1 MKASVLREVG
11 GPFSIEEV
19 ELSDLGPREVRVRTV
34 ASGVCGSD
42 LHVINGDN
50 PWAMPIILGHEPAG
64 VVEAIGS
71 EVSAVAPGDHVVAC
85 SSAFCGHCD
94 FCVEGRTFLCGGME
108 TMRGE
113 DEPPRLHQGGTP
125 VQQFA
130 YISSFAEE
138 MVLHENSLVA
148 IRKDMPLDRACLLG
162 CGVLTGVGAALNSA
176 NMRAGESAAV
186 IGCGGVGLSA
196 VQGCRI
202 AGASE
207 IVAIDTVEWKLDL
220 AKKLGATSTVLVGS
234 GNEVEQVRD
243 LTGGGVHYSF
253 ECIGNPNA
261 IRNAV
266 DMLKPAGT
274 CLLIGLLPAGKDFS
288 LTGFDLVLS
297 SKRIM
302 GSLMGS
308 NRFRLDI
315 PKLVDF
321 YLAGRLNLDEM
332 ISDRIG
338 LGDLD
343 EAFSR
348 LQGGTVAR
356 SVVMFDQV

>member
-11 GPFSIEEV
+11 GPLSVEEV

-42 LHVINGDN
+42 LHVILGDN
-50 PWAMPIILGHEPAG
+50 PWQMPIVLGHEPAG
-64 VVEAIGS
+64 VVEAIGGD
-71 EVSAVAPGDHVVAC
+71 VSAVAPGDHVVAC

-108 TMRGE
+108 TMRSE
-113 DEPPRLHQGGTP
+113 DEPPRLHQADVA

-138 MVLHENSLVA
+138 MVLHENSVVS

-176 NMRAGESAAV
+176 RVRAGESTAV
-186 IGCGGVGLSA
+186 IGCGGVGLSV

-207 IVAIDTVEWKLDL
+207 IVAVDTVEWKLEL
-220 AKKLGATSTVLVGS
+220 ARKLGATETVLVSDGDVV
-234 GNEVEQVRD
+234 GQVRE
-243 LTGGGVHYSF
+243 LTSGGVDYSF
-253 ECIGNPNA
+253 ECIGNPNTT
-261 IRNAV
+261 RDAV
-266 DMLKPAGT
+266 EMLRPAGT
-274 CLLIGLLPAGKDFS
+274 CLLIGLMPVGTDFS
-288 LTGFDLVLS
+288 LPGFDLVLS

-315 PKLVDF
+315 PMLVDF
-321 YLAGRLNLDEM
+321 YMSGRLNLDEM
-332 ISDRIG
+332 ISDRIALAD
-338 LGDLD
+338 LGN
-343 EAFSR
+343 AFDR
-348 LQGGTVAR
+348 LQSGSVAR
-356 SVVMFDQV
+356 SVVVFD